1 MTMTARPGDQPRH
14 RSGAPMSDNPST
26 ASDAM
31 LLNAE
36 ALRALWGLTRNG
48 NESIARL
55 LESGVRIHDLVR
67 FELID
72 ALRGKSSGG
81 VSISLDG
88 HDAQA
93 SRIEALQ
100 IRRQRYADGLRA
112 KPYREKYGVVDGFL
126 IAAEREG
133 HDDTYWKKRYYY
145 AKNCDDWIE
154 SAKLQGGMFASIGD
168 SNLRDIWHL
177 SAISAG
183 DWKKPVPPTVQDY
196 ERTLMERIHYIKP
209 YIQSLAPSLPD
220 ADVNDIV
227 VQMLSLWELRPPET
241 P

>member
-1 MTMTARPGDQPRH
+1 
-14 RSGAPMSDNPST
+14 MSHKPAT
-26 ASDAM
+26 PSDAM

-55 LESGVRIHDLVR
+55 LESGLPISELVR
-67 FELID
+67 FELVD

-81 VSISLDG
+81 ISIRLDG

-100 IRRQRYADGLRA
+100 IRRQRYADGLRV
-112 KPYREKYGVVDGFL
+112 KPYRQKFGVVDGFL
-126 IAAEREG
+126 IAAEHEG

-145 AKNCDDWIE
+145 AKNCDDWVE
-154 SAKLQGGMFASIGD
+154 AAKLQGGMFARIGD
-168 SNLRDIWHL
+168 SALRDIWHW

-183 DWKKPVPPTVQDY
+183 DWKKPTPPTVEEY
-196 ERTLMERIHYIKP
+196 ERTLLARIHHLKP
-209 YIQSLAPSLPD
+209 YIQSELPNLSD

-227 VQMLSLWELRPPET
+227 VQMLHLWELRPPESQ
-241 P
+241 